1 MPHTRRRVGSDIVFA
16 NDKEMMKEA
25 GEHMGFIVKKGE
37 DNWQTV
43 TGKKEIA
50 KAIYEAII

>member
-1 MPHTRRRVGSDIVFA
+1 VFA